1 MKWIGR
7 VADLVVRVA
16 IVAAVCGRWL
26 RREHSIVIA
35 VATMAAIAVIAG
47 WVAQDARR
55 KERP

>member
-1 MKWIGR
+1 
-7 VADLVVRVA
+7 VA

-26 RREHSIVIA
+26 HWEHSIVIA
-35 VATMAAIAVIAG
+35 IAALVAIAATAS